1 MSVQCWAK
9 GFPGTPRVLFPS
21 PFLLALD
28 REGFHD
34 VLVDGLSPPRSECP
48 DPGESKGLM
57 KPETRMGKPVSVLQE

>member
-1 MSVQCWAK
+1 MLGK
-9 GFPGTPRVLFPS
+9 GLSRHPPGVGLFPS

-34 VLVDGLSPPRSECP
+34 VLVDGLSPPHSECP